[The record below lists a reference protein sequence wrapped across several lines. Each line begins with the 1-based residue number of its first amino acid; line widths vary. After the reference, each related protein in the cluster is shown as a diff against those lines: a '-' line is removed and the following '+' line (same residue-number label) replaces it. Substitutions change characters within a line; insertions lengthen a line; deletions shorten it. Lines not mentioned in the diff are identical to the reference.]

1 MHMADT
7 LISPVV
13 GGVMWA
19 ATAGAAAYSMKKM
32 KGEFDDRKVPL
43 MGVMGAFI
51 FAAQMI
57 NFSIP
62 GTGSSGHLGGGMIL
76 AILLGPFAGFL
87 TIASVLVVQAL
98 FFADGGL
105 LALGA
110 NIFNLGFFPCFVAFP
125 LIFRSIAGRG
135 LVGGGPGAVQQDAGA
150 HGSPGRSVKALVPA
164 SILAS
169 IVGLQ
174 LGAFGVVV
182 ETISSGI
189 SNLPFSK
196 FLLLMQPIHLAI
208 GVVEGFVTAG
218 IVSYVY
224 RAKPDILEGSIVRG
238 GPAASALSGD
248 RPRPAARPAMR
259 KVLLVL
265 GALAVVTGVVF
276 SWFASTHPDG
286 LEWSVFR
293 VTGSEEVA
301 RPGSGIHAFAS
312 RLQQRMSFLPD
323 YGFKKAEEPVTRWP
337 AVDAGSSVS
346 GLVGGAFTLC
356 LAGIAG
362 FFLLK
367 KRGFAK
373 GRSRRAEGR
382 AGKTPRWES

>member
-1 MHMADT
+1 M
-7 LISPVV
+7 
-13 GGVMWA
+13 
-19 ATAGAAAYSMKKM
+19 
-32 KGEFDDRKVPL
+32 
-43 MGVMGAFI
+43 
-51 FAAQMI
+51 
-57 NFSIP
+57 
-62 GTGSSGHLGGGMIL
+62 
-76 AILLGPFAGFL
+76 
-87 TIASVLVVQAL
+87 
-98 FFADGGL
+98 
-105 LALGA
+105 
-110 NIFNLGFFPCFVAFP
+110 
-125 LIFRSIAGRG
+125 
-135 LVGGGPGAVQQDAGA
+135 GGGPDAVQQGAGA
-150 HGSPGRSVKALVPA
+150 YGSPGRGVKALVPA

-189 SNLPFSK
+189 SNLPFAK
-196 FLLLMQPIHLAI
+196 FLLVMQPIHLAI

-238 GPAASALSGD
+238 GPAASGWSGAP
-248 RPRPAARPAMR
+248 PRPAARPAKR

-265 GALAVVTGVVF
+265 GALAVVTGGVF

-301 RPGSGIHAFAS
+301 RPGSGSRAFAS
-312 RLQQRMSFLPD
+312 RLQERMSFLPD
-323 YGFKKAEEPVTRWP
+323 YGFKKAAEPVNRWP

-367 KRGFAK
+367 KRRVAR
-373 GRSRRAEGR
+373 GRR
-382 AGKTPRWES
+382 ESG